1 MTINSTLDNIDSY
14 FVAVDKVL
22 EKTAAPIY
30 ITVISII
37 YFIYITTYIGL
48 SWFQDASE
56 YIFKLDVFLQTLI
69 AVYLILRFHPFRKH
83 EIRSSDATIIFGS
96 GIFLLTNVGLRT
108 YITKVIDDNIHPY
121 IVRTQNFLNGVHG
134 EK

>member
-1 MTINSTLDNIDSY
+1 MTIISALDNIESF

-30 ITVISII
+30 VSIISII
-37 YFIYITTYIGL
+37 YFTYISTYIGL
-48 SWFQDASE
+48 TWLQDAPY

-69 AVYLILRFHPFRKH
+69 AIYLILRFHPFRKH
-83 EIRSSDATIIFGS
+83 EIRSSDAMIIFGS

-108 YITKVIDDNIHPY
+108 YITKVIDNNIHPY
-121 IVRTQNFLNGVHG
+121 IIKTQKLLDGVHR

>member
-56 YIFKLDVFLQTLI
+56 YIFKLDIFLQTLI
-69 AVYLILRFHPFRKH
+69 AIYLILRFHPFRKH

>member
-30 ITVISII
+30 ITVISVI

-48 SWFQDASE
+48 SWFQDASA

-69 AVYLILRFHPFRKH
+69 AIYLILRFHPFRKH

-121 IVRTQNFLNGVHG
+121 IVRTQNLLNGVHG

>member
-69 AVYLILRFHPFRKH
+69 AIYLILRFHPFRKH

>member
-30 ITVISII
+30 ITVISVI

-69 AVYLILRFHPFRKH
+69 AIYLILRFHPFRKH

-121 IVRTQNFLNGVHG
+121 IVRTQNLLNGVHG

>member
-1 MTINSTLDNIDSY
+1 MTINSTLDNIDTY

-69 AVYLILRFHPFRKH
+69 AIYLILRFHPFRKH